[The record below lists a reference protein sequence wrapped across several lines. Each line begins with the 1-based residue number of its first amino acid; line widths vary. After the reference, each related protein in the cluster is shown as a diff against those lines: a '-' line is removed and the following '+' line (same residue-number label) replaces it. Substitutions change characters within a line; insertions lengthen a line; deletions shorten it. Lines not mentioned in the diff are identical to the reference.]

1 MSSHQAQGAPGAPIQ
16 PSGHA
21 GTDFFTWVRTLGV
34 SRGTDRWAGGV
45 ASGLAHRWGVD
56 PILVRGLFVVASI
69 LLGAGLLVYGVL
81 WLLLPEPDGRIH
93 LQQAIHGH
101 WTGGMTGAL
110 VASVLGLGGTRTGLA
125 YEAGSGGP
133 VWGAVWGVFWLAVA
147 VLIVT
152 SIARSARSRRPGS
165 VPPDTTVAPDT
176 TVPPD
181 AAVPPDDVP
190 PPLYAST
197 VPYGPA
203 YGTAPAPSGHAP
215 GAPAPTVVR
224 PSRPGPGGPYATV
237 VVGLAVIVA
246 AVLLAFQLAGN
257 PLVDPASGAI
267 WAVAAAVV
275 GLGIIVAGLRGRSSG
290 ILSFFAVVALAG
302 AAITQPAY
310 QLSQTPGVVDLS
322 PSTVAQATAGYSLT
336 GASGQLDL
344 RALDTAGPLASDAA
358 VPVDATMSS
367 LKITVPK
374 DVPVRVEADSVLS
387 TVNFGSKS
395 LSGITAK
402 DSETYNADRAGSA
415 LVVRVHAT
423 MSSIEIRQE
432 R

>member
-1 MSSHQAQGAPGAPIQ
+1 M
-16 PSGHA
+16 
-21 GTDFFTWVRTLGV
+21 
-34 SRGTDRWAGGV
+34 
-45 ASGLAHRWGVD
+45 
-56 PILVRGLFVVASI
+56 
-69 LLGAGLLVYGVL
+69 
-81 WLLLPEPDGRIH
+81 
-93 LQQAIHGH
+93 
-101 WTGGMTGAL
+101 
-110 VASVLGLGGTRTGLA
+110 
-125 YEAGSGGP
+125 
-133 VWGAVWGVFWLAVA
+133 
-147 VLIVT
+147 
-152 SIARSARSRRPGS
+152 
-165 VPPDTTVAPDT
+165 APDAA
-176 TVPPD
+176 VPAD
-181 AAVPPDDVP
+181 NAVPPDDVP
-190 PPLYAST
+190 PPLYASA

-246 AVLLAFQLAGN
+246 AVLLAFQLAGT

-275 GLGIIVAGLRGRSSG
+275 GIGIIVAGLRGRSSG

-302 AAITQPAY
+302 AAVTQPAY

-344 RALDTAGPLASDAA
+344 RALDTAGTLASDAA

-423 MSSIEIRQE
+423 MSSIEIQQE